1 MIICFSKKLFR
12 IYLGIHVNTCIIVY
26 ITGLIEKYPTG
37 PGEMGKAVII
47 PPEREAESKEK
58 FKINQFNLVASE
70 MMSLNRSLPDYRIPG

>member
-1 MIICFSKKLFR
+1 MER
-12 IYLGIHVNTCIIVY
+12 HPV
-26 ITGLIEKYPTG
+26 G

-70 MMSLNRSLPDYRIPG
+70 LMSLNRSLPDYRIPG

>member
-1 MIICFSKKLFR
+1 MYF
-12 IYLGIHVNTCIIVY
+12 
-26 ITGLIEKYPTG
+26 TGLIEKYPTG